1 MLDGLLYF
9 LFNLGSSFGFVIILI
24 LILMSAIKIVP
35 EYQRIVVFRL
45 GRLIGAKG
53 PGLVIVIPVVD
64 RVIRVDL
71 RIVTLDVP
79 VQEVITK
86 DNVPIKVNAVVYF
99 RVMDPANSVIE
110 VENYMLATSQLSQ
123 TTLRSVIGGA
133 ELDEVLSSREK
144 INSELQKIIDERTD
158 SWGIK
163 VSAVEVKE
171 LELPEGMK
179 RAMAKQAEAERER
192 RAKIINA
199 EGELQAAK
207 TLLTMI
213 EKDEIELAFFGH
225 NPLLSPSSTLT
236 MQSLGRSSFAL
247 IAPPDH
253 PWAQWKIISPAQLLE
268 ENFISYSKDT
278 AHYCFVNDFF
288 LNNKLKTPRL
298 TQVDNEELLLQ
309 LVTQGFGIGIA
320 MEIAVRKEVKQKEV
334 IILSLQNLAGIS
346 REIFLAHSTI
356 KGLTYAGWEMGKV
369 AEQITFDFLNQG

>member
-179 RAMAKQAEAERER
+179 RAMAKQAEAEREK
-192 RAKIINA
+192 RAVIINS
-199 EGELQAAK
+199 EGEVAASENLSK
-207 TLLTMI
+207 AAALLASTPGALHLRTLNSINDISSDQSNTIVFAVPMEVLR
-213 EKDEIELAFFGH
+213 AFEG
-225 NPLLSPSSTLT
+225 
-236 MQSLGRSSFAL
+236 M
-247 IAPPDH
+247 
-253 PWAQWKIISPAQLLE
+253 
-268 ENFISYSKDT
+268 
-278 AHYCFVNDFF
+278 
-288 LNNKLKTPRL
+288 NKK
-298 TQVDNEELLLQ
+298 
-309 LVTQGFGIGIA
+309 
-320 MEIAVRKEVKQKEV
+320 
-334 IILSLQNLAGIS
+334 S
-346 REIFLAHSTI
+346 
-356 KGLTYAGWEMGKV
+356 
-369 AEQITFDFLNQG
+369 

>member
-110 VENYMLATSQLSQ
+110 VENYMLAASQLSQ

-207 TLLTMI
+207 TLSDAAKQM
-213 EKDEIELAFFGH
+213 EV
-225 NPLLSPSSTLT
+225 SPVT
-236 MQSLGRSSFAL
+236 
-247 IAPPDH
+247 
-253 PWAQWKIISPAQLLE
+253 
-268 ENFISYSKDT
+268 
-278 AHYCFVNDFF
+278 
-288 LNNKLKTPRL
+288 
-298 TQVDNEELLLQ
+298 LQ
-309 LVTQGFGIGIA
+309 LRYLQTLK
-320 MEIAVRKEVKQKEV
+320 EIASEKNSTTFFPLPMDIIKPFIKRFEKEEKE
-334 IILSLQNLAGIS
+334 
-346 REIFLAHSTI
+346 
-356 KGLTYAGWEMGKV
+356 
-369 AEQITFDFLNQG
+369 